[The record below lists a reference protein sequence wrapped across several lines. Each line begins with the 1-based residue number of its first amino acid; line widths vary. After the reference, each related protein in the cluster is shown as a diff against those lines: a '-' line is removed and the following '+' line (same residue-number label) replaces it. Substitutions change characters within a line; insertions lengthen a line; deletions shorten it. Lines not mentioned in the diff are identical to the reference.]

1 MSHQYTPSSSTN
13 TMAVV
18 SLVSGIASWLGIPLL
33 GAIAAIITG
42 HMARSQI
49 RQSHG
54 MEEGDGLAVA
64 GLVLGYLNLVLSCV
78 LPILI
83 FAGVISVGGLCSVC
97 SVITESGSFEL
108 SNAVIPPLPLY

>member
-1 MSHQYTPSSSTN
+1 
-13 TMAVV
+13 MAVV
-18 SLVSGIASWLGIPLL
+18 SLISGIASWLGIPLL

-54 MEEGDGLAVA
+54 LEEGDGLAVA
-64 GLVLGYLNLVLSCV
+64 GLVLGYLNLILSCV

-97 SVITESGSFEL
+97 SILAESGGFEV
-108 SNAVIPPLPLY
+108 SSAAVMPPIPLY